1 MKLTPK
7 QKGLVN
13 LAYGVLTLKTFI
25 ERTQEAARKDISFLT
40 ELVRPFVL
48 RTIVKRKEE
57 TIAIIDLK
65 HDVVDNVTL
74 LSFACRAGTQSFVN
88 PLDIFGNNSVYE
100 AFKAIEDCLPLRKT
114 GVTLW
119 SSLYQPLNELTVLEA
134 DPDAVKLQF
143 VEKGDTYELTT
154 RFPAH
159 GSKDIFDFTILFV
172 SKYQNGPSSHYS
184 LGIFTKS
191 IVTTA
196 PTLSKPD
203 FNEIIASESEKKMLP
218 TNEASQ
224 TEAAKSYANL
234 PRFATGNNFGMLPQQ
249 RPRVIMTLDD
259 IEPIALTAVEYAGMT
274 HEDPALERLRA
285 IVLAITNAAMIRASR
300 GNYEGFTSAHA
311 IPALQSFY
319 NQVFTQGINVT
330 RDLNL
335 YEVARFIEVNLSQ
348 FFQFEPEDL
357 VKAKEVEL

>member
-119 SSLYQPLNELTVLEA
+119 SSLYEPLSELTAIEGEA
-134 DPDAVKLQF
+134 DLITLQF
-143 VEKGDTYELTT
+143 VEKGETYELGIN
-154 RFPAH
+154 FPVH
-159 GSKDIFDFTILFV
+159 GPKDIFDFTILFV

-196 PTLSKPD
+196 PTLNKPD

-259 IEPIALTAVEYAGMT
+259 IEPIALTAVEYAGMSD
-274 HEDPALERLRA
+274 EDIAPERLRA

-300 GNYEGFTSAHA
+300 GNYEGFTSTQA
-311 IPALQSFY
+311 IPALQGFY
-319 NQVFTQGINVT
+319 NQVFSQGINVT
-330 RDLNL
+330 RKLNL

>member
-1 MKLTPK
+1 M
-7 QKGLVN
+7 
-13 LAYGVLTLKTFI
+13 
-25 ERTQEAARKDISFLT
+25 
-40 ELVRPFVL
+40 
-48 RTIVKRKEE
+48 
-57 TIAIIDLK
+57 
-65 HDVVDNVTL
+65 
-74 LSFACRAGTQSFVN
+74 
-88 PLDIFGNNSVYE
+88 
-100 AFKAIEDCLPLRKT
+100 
-114 GVTLW
+114 
-119 SSLYQPLNELTVLEA
+119 LEA

-159 GSKDIFDFTILFV
+159 GPKDIFDFTILFNNV
-172 SKYQNGPSSHYS
+172 TQDGKPSHYS
-184 LGIFTKS
+184 LGIFTRS
-191 IVTTA
+191 IVATA

-259 IEPIALTAVEYAGMT
+259 IEPIALTAVEYAGMSD
-274 HEDPALERLRA
+274 EDTAPERLRA

>member
-1 MKLTPK
+1 MKLTQK

-40 ELVRPFVL
+40 ELVDSFAL
-48 RTIVKRKEE
+48 RTLVVRKEE
-57 TIAIIDLK
+57 TIAIINLEYDPVQGL
-65 HDVVDNVTL
+65 TL
-74 LSFACRAGTQSFVN
+74 LNFEGKDNDHSSIQELN
-88 PLDIFGNNSVYE
+88 IFGTSTIYA
-100 AFKAIEDCLPLRKT
+100 AFKALEDQLPLRKT

-159 GSKDIFDFTILFV
+159 GPKDIFDFTILFNNITQDG
-172 SKYQNGPSSHYS
+172 KPSHYS
-184 LGIFTKS
+184 LGIFTRS
-191 IVTTA
+191 IVATA

-259 IEPIALTAVEYAGMT
+259 IEPIALTAVEYAGMSD
-274 HEDPALERLRA
+274 EDTAPERLRA

>member
-1 MKLTPK
+1 MKLTQK

-25 ERTQEAARKDISFLT
+25 ERTREAARKDISFLT
-40 ELVRPFVL
+40 ELVDSFAL
-48 RTIVKRKEE
+48 RTLVVRKEE
-57 TIAIIDLK
+57 TIAIINLEYDPVQGL
-65 HDVVDNVTL
+65 TL
-74 LSFACRAGTQSFVN
+74 LNFEGKDNDHSSIQELN
-88 PLDIFGNNSVYE
+88 IFGTSTIYA
-100 AFKAIEDCLPLRKT
+100 AFKALEDQLPLRKT

-119 SSLYQPLNELTVLEA
+119 SSLYQPLNELTALEA

-159 GSKDIFDFTILFV
+159 GSKDIFDFTILFNNV
-172 SKYQNGPSSHYS
+172 TQDGNPSHYS
-184 LGIFTKS
+184 LGIFTRS
-191 IVTTA
+191 IVPTA

-274 HEDPALERLRA
+274 HEDPAPERLRA
-285 IVLAITNAAMIRASR
+285 IVLAIVNAAMIRASR
-300 GNYEGFTSAHA
+300 GTYDGFTSAHA

-330 RDLNL
+330 RNLNL
-335 YEVARFIEVNLSQ
+335 YEVARFIEVNLSH

>member
-40 ELVRPFVL
+40 ELVSPFVL
-48 RTIVKRKEE
+48 RTTVMRKEE
-57 TIAIIDLK
+57 AIAIIDLR
-65 HDVVDNVTL
+65 HDVVEDVTL
-74 LSFACRAGTQSFVN
+74 LSFAGRAGTQSFVN

-100 AFKAIEDCLPLRKT
+100 AFKAVEDCLPLRI
-114 GVTLW
+114 TLW
-119 SSLYQPLNELTVLEA
+119 SSLYEPLSELTVLEA

-159 GSKDIFDFTILFV
+159 GPKDIFDFTILFNNV
-172 SKYQNGPSSHYS
+172 TQDGKPSHYS
-184 LGIFTKS
+184 LGIFTRS
-191 IVTTA
+191 FIATA

-259 IEPIALTAVEYAGMT
+259 IEPIALTAVEYAGMSD
-274 HEDPALERLRA
+274 EDIAPERLRA

>member
-1 MKLTPK
+1 MKLTQK
-7 QKGLVN
+7 QMSLAN
-13 LAYGVLTLKTFI
+13 LAYCVVTLKTFI
-25 ERTQEAARKDISFLT
+25 ERTRESARKDISFHT
-40 ELVRPFVL
+40 ELVSPFVL
-48 RTIVKRKEE
+48 RTTVMRKEE
-57 TIAIIDLK
+57 EVAILDLQ
-65 HDVVDNVTL
+65 HDIIENVTTL
-74 LSFACRAGTQSFVN
+74 IFESKTGTQSFVS
-88 PLDIFGNNSVYE
+88 PIDIFGNNSVYE
-100 AFKAIEDCLPLRKT
+100 AFKAVEDCLPLRKT

-119 SSLYQPLNELTVLEA
+119 SSLYEPLNELTAIEGETNLIT
-134 DPDAVKLQF
+134 LQF
-143 VEKGDTYELTT
+143 KENGKLYELGIV
-154 RFPAH
+154 FPSH
-159 GSKDIFDFTILFV
+159 GPKDIFDFTILFV

-224 TEAAKSYANL
+224 SEAAKSYVNL
-234 PRFATGNNFGMLPQQ
+234 PRFATGNSFGLVTQE
-249 RPRVIMTLDD
+249 RSRVIMTLAD
-259 IEPIALTAVEYAGMT
+259 IEPIALTAVEYAGMSN
-274 HEDPALERLRA
+274 EDDAPERLRA

-300 GNYEGFTSAHA
+300 GTYEGFTSAHA
-311 IPALQSFY
+311 IPALQGFY
-319 NQVFTQGINVT
+319 NQVFSQGINVT
-330 RDLNL
+330 RKLNL